1 MKTTINNNL
10 RVLIVTSSL
19 GDMYFCNIQ
28 ELNKV
33 VLENNLNAGYFSISS
48 IESGKL
54 KKLHKSSLKI
64 LFLGAKIEQQFIY

>member
-10 RVLIVTSSL
+10 RVLIVQTSL
-19 GDMYFCNIQ
+19 NDIYFCNIQ

-54 KKLHKSSLKI
+54 KKLHKSSLQI